1 MKWNVTLFNGRCTLD
16 TAEFDDQKEA
26 LKWAVDREEPIYNI
40 AMERKNEAGELIR
53 YLMPVMDKVISCEV
67 AYMNWMRITDI
78 DKFCEEYTL

>member
-1 MKWNVTLFNGRCTLD
+1 MKWNVTLFNGQCTLD

-40 AMERKNEAGELIR
+40 AMERKNEAGQLIR

>member
-1 MKWNVTLFNGRCTLD
+1 MKWNVTLFNGQCTLD

-26 LKWAVDREEPIYNI
+26 LKWAVAREEPIYNI
-40 AMERKNEAGELIR
+40 AMERTNEAGQLIR

-67 AYMNWMRITDI
+67 AYMNWIRITDI